1 MPRQVQPSLHLLKF
15 RGCLSI
21 QRAFDR
27 QSAALEDVGVDHGGT
42 DIFMAEEFLNG
53 ADVVPVLEEMGGEG
67 MAKGVAGDA
76 LLDFGFGGG
85 FLDGSL

>member
-1 MPRQVQPSLHLLKF
+1 MPRQVQPSSHLPKF

-27 QSAALEDVGVDHGGT
+27 QSAALEDVGVDHGGA
-42 DIFMAEEFLNG
+42 DILVAEQFLNG
-53 ADVVPVLEEMGGEG
+53 ADIVPVLEKMRGEG

-76 LLDFGFGGG
+76 LFDFGFGGG
-85 FLDGSL
+85 FLDGPL